1 MLDLAPELAPA
12 MIKLGGAAA
21 LAFAAIGS
29 ALGTGTAA
37 MAGIGAWKKCY
48 LQGKPAP
55 FILLVFIGA
64 PLSQTIYGLLLLLAF
79 NKMAL
84 LESAVVMWPA
94 VLGAGIIGGI
104 AMVTVM
110 ATLPAHERETE
121 LLDLI
126 LARPIPR
133 ASYLSAAALLVLVP
147 ALLTPFSLLAGGALG
162 LAVVEAPSPVL
173 WSAYIPAAGALGRTA
188 HLHAGG
194 TGSHRLP
201 EARTQ
206 EYPTAPRPVRRPGR
220 GSPRP
225 APSRRRAA
233 PTRSPAR
240 PSRTP

>member
-64 PLSQTIYGLLLLLAF
+64 PLSQTIYGLLLLLSF

-84 LESAVVMWPA
+84 LESAAVMWPA

-104 AMVTVM
+104 AMGMSAWYQGKVGASGSDALAETGQGFGNYLTSLGIVETVALFVMIFIQM
-110 ATLPAHERETE
+110 ALK
-121 LLDLI
+121 
-126 LARPIPR
+126 
-133 ASYLSAAALLVLVP
+133 
-147 ALLTPFSLLAGGALG
+147 
-162 LAVVEAPSPVL
+162 
-173 WSAYIPAAGALGRTA
+173 
-188 HLHAGG
+188 
-194 TGSHRLP
+194 
-201 EARTQ
+201 
-206 EYPTAPRPVRRPGR
+206 
-220 GSPRP
+220 
-225 APSRRRAA
+225 
-233 PTRSPAR
+233 
-240 PSRTP
+240 